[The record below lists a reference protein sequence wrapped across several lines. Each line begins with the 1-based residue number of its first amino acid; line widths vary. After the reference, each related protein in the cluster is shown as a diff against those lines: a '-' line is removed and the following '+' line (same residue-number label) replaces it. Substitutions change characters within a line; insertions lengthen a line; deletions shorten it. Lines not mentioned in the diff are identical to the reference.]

1 MESSDSQR
9 GEDSHEIAAFMRMF
23 MDMVGI
29 SDTESIPAGRPPVQ
43 FIIINLSTFSIQ
55 Q

>member
-29 SDTESIPAGRPPVQ
+29 SDTESIPAGLAFFN
-43 FIIINLSTFSIQ
+43 FI
-55 Q
+55 